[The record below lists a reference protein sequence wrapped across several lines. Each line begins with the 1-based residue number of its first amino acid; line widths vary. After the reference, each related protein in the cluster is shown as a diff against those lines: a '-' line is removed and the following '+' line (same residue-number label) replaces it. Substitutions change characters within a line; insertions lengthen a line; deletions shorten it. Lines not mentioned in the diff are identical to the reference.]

1 MPDHAEKLTALR
13 EPFAPA
19 DVEWRIQQA
28 GMSINNN
35 PWAMV
40 IPYVTNRAIQQ
51 RLDDVFGLNWQ
62 NVQRQTSDS
71 KGYLCGISVK
81 VDDEWITRWDG
92 AESTKIEP
100 LKGALS
106 GAMKRAGVQFGIG
119 RYLYQ
124 MDEVF
129 ADCRACKNRR
139 DAGGNYQWVRPGNKD
154 SWKAFGMDWKDP
166 TLPAWAMPH
175 TDYTPFENAISSA
188 STMDELRSTYID
200 AYKAA
205 KTLGS
210 SKLLKKFETLKDQSK
225 ERINE
230 ELALNLDNK
239 LSEVQMWLNNEI
251 KSFGL
256 VSNLSSVNTIHTTI
270 FNGLEKRCKDQLFD
284 VDALR
289 KQLGKAHETRTQQL
303 QVKKDGK

>member
-1 MPDHAEKLTALR
+1 MPSHAEKLTALR

-28 GMSINNN
+28 GMSVNNN

-62 NVQRQTSDS
+62 NIQKQTSDG

-81 VDDEWITRWDG
+81 VDEEWITRWDG
-92 AESTKIEP
+92 AESTRIEP

-139 DAGGNYQWVRPGNKD
+139 DAGGNYQWVKPGNKD
-154 SWKAFGMDWKDP
+154 KWQAFGMDWKDP
-166 TLPAWAMPH
+166 TLPAWATPH
-175 TDYTPFENAISSA
+175 TDYAPFEYAIKSA
-188 STMDELRSTYID
+188 GTMDELKAAYID

-210 SKLLKKFETLKDQSK
+210 KKLLEKFEARKDEAK
-225 ERINE
+225 VRINE
-230 ELALNLDNK
+230 ELALNLDKN
-239 LSEVQMWLNNEI
+239 LAGVQLWLDAQICAFE
-251 KSFGL
+251 L
-256 VSNLSSVNTIHTTI
+256 VPNLSALNALHTAV
-270 FNGLEKRCKDQLFD
+270 FNDLEKRCKDQLFD
-284 VDALR
+284 VDTLR
-289 KQLGKAHETRTQQL
+289 KQLGKAHKTRTQQL
-303 QVKKDGK
+303 QVKKDD